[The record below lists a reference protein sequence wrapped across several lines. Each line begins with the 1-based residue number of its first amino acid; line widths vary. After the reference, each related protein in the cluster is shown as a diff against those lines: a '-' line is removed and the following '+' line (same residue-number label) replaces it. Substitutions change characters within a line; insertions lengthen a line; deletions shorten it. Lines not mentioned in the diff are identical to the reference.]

1 MIRDLILMLRN
12 EKYLYLYFSESTT
25 TTQKRVSA
33 VGLGGH
39 TKTLQCLLSLY
50 IYNAVIYMLQ
60 DPDDNEEP
68 TKNKKQKK
76 NGAQLSYS
84 TSKHG

>member
-1 MIRDLILMLRN
+1 MW
-12 EKYLYLYFSESTT
+12 
-25 TTQKRVSA
+25 
-33 VGLGGH
+33 
-39 TKTLQCLLSLY
+39 
-50 IYNAVIYMLQ
+50 Q
-60 DPDDNEEP
+60 DTNDNEEP

>member
-1 MIRDLILMLRN
+1 MLRS
-12 EKYLYLYFSESTT
+12 EKYLYLYFSESTAT
-25 TTQKRVSA
+25 TRKRVSV
-33 VGLGGH
+33 VGLGRH
-39 TKTLQCLLSLY
+39 TKLY
-50 IYNAVIYMLQ
+50 SACSVLVQSYMRQ

>member
-1 MIRDLILMLRN
+1 MGTP
-12 EKYLYLYFSESTT
+12 KHYG
-25 TTQKRVSA
+25 A
-33 VGLGGH
+33 
-39 TKTLQCLLSLY
+39 LSLSLHT
-50 IYNAVIYMLQ
+50 VIYMWQ